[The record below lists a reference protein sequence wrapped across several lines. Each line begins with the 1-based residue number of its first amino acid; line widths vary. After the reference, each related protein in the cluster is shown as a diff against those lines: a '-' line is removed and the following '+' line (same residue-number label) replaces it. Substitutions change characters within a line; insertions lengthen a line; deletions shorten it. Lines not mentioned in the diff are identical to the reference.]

1 MLPSAL
7 RPLFKESRGFR
18 AHFFSGGLR
27 VANNVLDWAIPLDI
41 PPVYKCVLLILAD
54 DADKVGK
61 SRYLGTLRR
70 FAGLCRL
77 SRRHLQ
83 RILRTLETWGLIRIY
98 AQQRE
103 SGTDTVHLFQCELGV
118 DPETW
123 ECPKSKSRRTSI
135 MSTSPFDKAK
145 FFNNLLAYLLK
156 SGNQS
161 LYETWLSPLQILKV
175 EKDRIVFRLPGEAFV
190 APFHEHKWLLLEVA
204 QGLNPSLK
212 RIHVVP
218 LPAKK

>member
-1 MLPSAL
+1 M
-7 RPLFKESRGFR
+7 
-18 AHFFSGGLR
+18 
-27 VANNVLDWAIPLDI
+27 ANNVLDWAIPLDI

-83 RILRTLETWGLIRIY
+83 RILRSLESWGLIRIY
-98 AQQRE
+98 PQQRE
-103 SGTDTVHLFQCELGV
+103 SGTDTVHLFQCDLGI
-118 DPETW
+118 DSATW
-123 ECPKSKSRRTSI
+123 QCPKTKLRRSSI
-135 MSTSPFDKAK
+135 MSTSPFDKSK
-145 FFNNLLAYLLK
+145 FFTALLVRLHAD
-156 SGNQS
+156 GNDHI
-161 LYETWLSPLQILKV
+161 YDTWLSPLQILKV

-190 APFHEHKWLLLEVA
+190 EPFHKYKWLLLEVA
-204 QGLNPSLK
+204 QTITPSLK

-218 LPAKK
+218 LSK